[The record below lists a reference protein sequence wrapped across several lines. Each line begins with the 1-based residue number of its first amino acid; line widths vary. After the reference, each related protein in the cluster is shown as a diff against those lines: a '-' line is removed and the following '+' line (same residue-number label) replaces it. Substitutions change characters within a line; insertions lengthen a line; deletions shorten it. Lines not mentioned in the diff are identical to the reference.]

1 MPSVPHGR
9 VWPRPARACLVAG
22 LVAVLAVC
30 AGLASFVPLG
40 PGLLLFLIAVW
51 FAVPGVLFGWLVY
64 DQAPGRGMASLL
76 VGPVWGYGVSSVV
89 LLVLWIAGVR
99 GPVLLVAPAM
109 ALLLLGFVGLRLRG
123 LLVPPAFRWSD
134 AVAVCLLVVL
144 VVGIVAR
151 PFARVG
157 ESLPDGG
164 KAYRAYFTADFIWR
178 MAVAAELAK
187 GDVPPRNPFHRGE
200 SLNYYWLAHLLPAA
214 EYREMRRTVTIEQIL
229 LVNSLALDVAF
240 IAFLYGFARQWVRS
254 AAAVSVGCVGA
265 LLFSSFEGAERMWFL
280 WRAGA
285 PFDLL
290 RTLNIDAVTRW
301 IYGSLPVDGLH
312 RVLWY
317 QPHHAMGYALGL
329 SAVLAIVQ
337 AKQPTAP
344 RLYAMCGTLLGL
356 CLLLSTFSAI
366 MLTAITCVVAMGYIV
381 ARRAWRDVLPAAIAG
396 AVPLGAAAAAALSME
411 YVAPASG
418 EMVRLLV
425 NPMAVTEA
433 PRAILLSFGPM
444 LIVAAVGLLLAV
456 RNGVRPFG
464 AIVAIVAVS
473 FAFYF
478 FVDLRGHQYVYVGW
492 RAGHLLFVAFVVL
505 VGYAVQQLMAHGR
518 AVRSATA
525 VALTVLALLAAPTFA
540 IDLYNTQ
547 DIDNRMQAPGFRWT
561 LVLEPEEVE
570 ALTWLRKLTPPEA
583 IVQVDPFT
591 RDAETWAYLPAFA
604 ERRMAAGLPIS
615 MIPLEKYEAA
625 SERVREVYRQED
637 AERAY
642 AAAAPLRIDYLF
654 IGAPERAAHPGLE
667 DALRERPDLF
677 QPVFQQGSV
686 SIYYLTRFGR
696 SRELTS
702 TDVSR

>member
-1 MPSVPHGR
+1 MPSVSHGR
-9 VWPRPARACLVAG
+9 DGSRPALAGLAAG

-30 AGLASFVPLG
+30 VGLASFVPLHR
-40 PGLLLFLIAVW
+40 GLLLFTVAAW
-51 FAVPGVLFGWLVY
+51 FAVPGVLFGLLVY
-64 DQAPGRGMASLL
+64 GRVPGRGMASVL
-76 VGPVWGYGVSSVV
+76 VGPVWGYGASSVA
-89 LLVLWIAGVR
+89 LLAPWILGVR
-99 GPVLLVAPAM
+99 GPVLLVAPLIAIVLL
-109 ALLLLGFVGLRLRG
+109 ALLALRLRD
-123 LLVPPAFRWSD
+123 LLVPPSFRWSD
-134 AVAVCLLVVL
+134 VVAVCLLVAL
-144 VVGIVAR
+144 VPAIVGR

-178 MAVAAELAK
+178 MAVAAEIAK
-187 GDVPPRNPFHRGE
+187 GEVPPRNPFYRGE
-200 SLNYYWLAHLLPAA
+200 NLNYYWLAHLLPAA
-214 EYREMRRTVTIEQIL
+214 QHRELRGRVTLEQIL

-240 IAFLYGFARQWVRS
+240 VAFLYGFARQWIRS
-254 AAAVSVGCVGA
+254 PAAVSVGCVGA
-265 LLFSSFEGAERMWFL
+265 LLFSSFEGAERMWHL
-280 WRAGA
+280 WRVGA
-285 PFDLL
+285 PFELL

-329 SAVLAIVQ
+329 SAVLIIVQ
-337 AKQPTAP
+337 ARQPTAA
-344 RLYAMCGTLLGL
+344 RLYAISGTLLGL
-356 CLLLSTFSAI
+356 CLLLSTFAAI
-366 MLTAITCVVAMGYIV
+366 MLTAMTSVVALGYVIV
-381 ARRAWRDVLPAAIAG
+381 RRAWRDVLPGALAG
-396 AVPLGAAAAAALSME
+396 AVPLGAATAAALSLQ
-411 YVAPASG
+411 YVDASSG

-433 PRAILLSFGPM
+433 PRSILLSFGPM
-444 LIVAAVGLLLAV
+444 LIVGAVGAAVAIRNRATGLA
-456 RNGVRPFG
+456 
-464 AIVAIVAVS
+464 AIAAIVAVS
-473 FAFYF
+473 FVFYF

-505 VGYAVQQLMAHGR
+505 VAYAVQQLMAGGR
-518 AVRSATA
+518 ALRAATA

-570 ALTWLRKLTPPEA
+570 ALAWLRRLTPPDA

-591 RDAETWAYLPAFA
+591 RDTETWAYLPAFA

-625 SERVREVYRQED
+625 SQKVREVYRQAD
-637 AERAY
+637 AAGAY
-642 AAAAPLRIDYLF
+642 AVAAPLRIDYLF
-654 IGAPERAAHPGLE
+654 IGAPEREAHPRLE
-667 DALRERPDLF
+667 EALRERPDLF

-686 SIYYLTRFGR
+686 SIFYLSRFR
-696 SRELTS
+696 S
-702 TDVSR
+702 

>member
-1 MPSVPHGR
+1 MPSVPPGR
-9 VWPRPARACLVAG
+9 DGPRPALAGLAAG
-22 LVAVLAVC
+22 LVAIVAVC
-30 AGLASFVPLG
+30 IGLASFVPLHR
-40 PGLLLFLIAVW
+40 GLLLFAVAVW

-64 DQAPGRGMASLL
+64 VRAPGHRMASVL

-99 GPVLLVAPAM
+99 GPVLLVAPAI
-109 ALLLLGFVGLRLRG
+109 ASVLLGFLGLRLRG
-123 LLVPPAFRWSD
+123 LLVAPSFRWSD
-134 AVAVCLLVVL
+134 VVAVCLLVAL
-144 VVGIVAR
+144 VPAIVGR

-157 ESLPDGG
+157 ESLPEGG

-187 GDVPPRNPFHRGE
+187 GDVPPRNPFYRGE

-214 EYREMRRTVTIEQIL
+214 EYRELRGRVTLEQIL

-240 IAFLYGFARQWVRS
+240 VAFLYGFARQWIRS
-254 AAAVSVGCVGA
+254 PTAVSVGCVGA
-265 LLFSSFEGAERMWFL
+265 LLFSSFEGAERMWYF
-280 WRAGA
+280 WRVGA
-285 PFDLL
+285 PFELL

-317 QPHHAMGYALGL
+317 QPHHAMAYALGL
-329 SAVLAIVQ
+329 SVVLVIVQ
-337 AKQPTAP
+337 ARQPTTP
-344 RLYAMCGTLLGL
+344 RLYAICGTLLGL

-366 MLTAITCVVAMGYIV
+366 MLTAITSIV
-381 ARRAWRDVLPAAIAG
+381 ALGYVVSRRAWRDLLPAALAG
-396 AVPLGAAAAAALSME
+396 AAPLAAAAAAALSLQ
-411 YVAPASG
+411 YVDASSG
-418 EMVRLLV
+418 ELMRVLV

-444 LIVAAVGLLLAV
+444 LLVSGIGGIIAV
-456 RNGVRPFG
+456 RNRAAALG
-464 AIVAIVAVS
+464 AVAAIVAVS

-505 VGYAVQQLMAHGR
+505 AAYAVQQLMAGGR
-518 AVRSATA
+518 ARRAAT
-525 VALTVLALLAAPTFA
+525 TVGLVLLAALAAPTFV

-570 ALTWLRKLTPPEA
+570 ALAWLRKLTPPDA

-625 SERVREVYRQED
+625 SHKVREVYRQDD
-637 AERAY
+637 AAKAY
-642 AAAAPLRIDYLF
+642 AVAAPLRIDYLF
-654 IGAPERAAHPGLE
+654 VGAPEREAHPGLE
-667 DALRERPDLF
+667 AALRERPDLF

-686 SIYYLTRFGR
+686 SIFYLTRFR
-696 SRELTS
+696 S
-702 TDVSR
+702 